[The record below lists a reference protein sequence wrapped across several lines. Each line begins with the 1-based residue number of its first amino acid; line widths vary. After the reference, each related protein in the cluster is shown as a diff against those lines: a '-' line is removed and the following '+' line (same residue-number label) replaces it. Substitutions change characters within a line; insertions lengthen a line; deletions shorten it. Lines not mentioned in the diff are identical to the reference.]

1 VHATVLAGSGS
12 RSYIGGAKKVR
23 RRVLSMSEAAR
34 TQRLFIPPFP
44 PRSDK
49 PRGRISTILAL
60 RRNPLEIWGA
70 AAFEQPFWVG
80 PSAFGMRAM
89 AHDPA
94 AVRHVLLDNA
104 ANYRKDEL
112 QLKVL
117 SPGLGDGLLTAE
129 AELWRAQRRAL
140 APLFSPREVAG
151 F

>member
-1 VHATVLAGSGS
+1 MGVTE
-12 RSYIGGAKKVR
+12 RPKKGFP
-23 RRVLSMSEAAR
+23 MFAAAR
-34 TQRLFIPPFP
+34 KPKLFIPPFP

-60 RRNPLEIWGA
+60 RRNPLEIWGN

-89 AHDPA
+89 AHDPV

-117 SPGLGDGLLTAE
+117 SPGLGNGLLTAE
-129 AELWRAQRRAL
+129 GESWRAQRRD
-140 APLFSPREVAG
+140 
-151 F
+151 